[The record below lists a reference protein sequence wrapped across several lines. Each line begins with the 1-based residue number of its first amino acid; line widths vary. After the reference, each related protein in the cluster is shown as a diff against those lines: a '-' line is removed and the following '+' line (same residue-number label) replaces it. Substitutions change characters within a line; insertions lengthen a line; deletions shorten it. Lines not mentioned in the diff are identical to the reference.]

1 MTYRL
6 IISLRQFYVRR
17 EQVTKKAQVE
27 NDMTKT
33 LVAVVLIFMS
43 CQLLNPVRRILLEV
57 LPSSSQGC
65 GFFPFYFGPLTSLA
79 LTLDAASHFFV
90 YSLCNK
96 QLVKDEVKGKLCI
109 ATNPRIRGRD
119 AGCATAMS

>member
-6 IISLRQFYVRR
+6 IISLRQFYIRR
-17 EQVTKKAQVE
+17 ERATSKAQVD

-33 LVAVVLIFMS
+33 LVAVVLMFMS
-43 CQLLNPVRRILLEV
+43 CQLLNPVRRILLAV
-57 LPSSSQGC
+57 LPSNGHGC
-65 GFFPFYFGPLTSLA
+65 GYFSYYFGPLTSLA

-96 QLVKDEVKGKLCI
+96 QFLEEVMAL
-109 ATNPRIRGRD
+109 
-119 AGCATAMS
+119 AMFLSLFSRTY